1 MAGLLYKD
9 FVAIKG
15 KIYVAVMAG
24 VLGVFLGLRL
34 AVRNEMIDVLICM
47 LYTCIVLTLYF
58 FVLSNI
64 EISLITVDEKRNQ
77 KNYFLSLPV
86 SKQKYIASKYIL
98 LFIIFYVIMSFS
110 VLLGMICRVNCRDA
124 GISQLVQCLTALMP
138 VLTCLLLFVPS
149 VELPFFIGFGAGKGN
164 QIRTGVVI
172 ILFFL
177 AVIYMMFGDLSVI
190 SVINPNGMVSFM
202 DRHRNKLM
210 VAQVFMPWLGVGVYY
225 LSYRISCLLFE
236 RREWE
241 ND

>member
-1 MAGLLYKD
+1 MQYREKKKGEDLMAGLLYKD

-86 SKQKYIASKYIL
+86 SKQKYIASKYNI
-98 LFIIFYVIMSFS
+98 
-110 VLLGMICRVNCRDA
+110 
-124 GISQLVQCLTALMP
+124 
-138 VLTCLLLFVPS
+138 
-149 VELPFFIGFGAGKGN
+149 
-164 QIRTGVVI
+164 
-172 ILFFL
+172 
-177 AVIYMMFGDLSVI
+177 
-190 SVINPNGMVSFM
+190 
-202 DRHRNKLM
+202 
-210 VAQVFMPWLGVGVYY
+210 
-225 LSYRISCLLFE
+225 
-236 RREWE
+236 
-241 ND
+241 

>member
-15 KIYVAVMAG
+15 KIYIIVMAG
-24 VLGVFLGLRL
+24 VFFVFLGLRL
-34 AVRNEMIDVLICM
+34 AVRNELIDILVCM

-64 EISLITVDEKRNQ
+64 EISLIAVDEKKNQ

-98 LFIIFYVIMSFS
+98 LLLIFYIIMSFS
-110 VLLGMICRVNCRDA
+110 ILLGMICRINCQSE
-124 GISQLVQCLTALMP
+124 GLSQLIQYGLSLIP
-138 VLTCLLLFVPS
+138 VLTCMLLWIPS
-149 VELPFFIGFGAGKGN
+149 VELPFFMGFGTGKGN
-164 QIRTGVVI
+164 QIRTGVI
-172 ILFFL
+172 ILFFFL
-177 AVIYMMFGDLSVI
+177 VTVYMMFGDLSVFSGI
-190 SVINPNGMVSFM
+190 NTESVIRFV
-202 DRHRNKLM
+202 DRHKNELM
-210 VAQVFMPWLGVGVYY
+210 TVQVFMPWFGAGVYY